1 MPTTEQILSG
11 LKSITNTWW
20 QLAFFWHIYFGAI
33 VIALIFGVRLSKR
46 LSGILLS
53 LPILS
58 VSFVAWISLNPFN
71 GILYALIG
79 ILMIIFSIKLPREKV
94 SIAPLWIIIPGIIM
108 FIFGWVY
115 PHFLEYSSSFA
126 YLYAAPTGLIP
137 CPTLSI
143 VIGLMLILN
152 GLESRALMLLL
163 GIIGL
168 YYGITGVI
176 QLGVLID
183 LILLL
188 GAIMILIVAFARKR
202 TLKVIDAGKI

>member
-1 MPTTEQILSG
+1 MPSTEQILEG
-11 LKSITNTWW
+11 LNVIVNTWLP
-20 QLAFFWHIYFGAI
+20 LAVFWHVYFAAV
-33 VIALIFGVRLSKR
+33 VIALIFGVRPSKR
-46 LSGILLS
+46 LSGIFLL

-58 VSFVAWISLNPFN
+58 VSFVAWMSSNPFN

-79 ILMIIFSIKLPREKV
+79 ILLIYFSIKLPQEKV
-94 SIAPLWIIIPGIIM
+94 TIAPLWILIPGIIM

-115 PHFLEYSSSFA
+115 PHFLESSLWYE
-126 YLYAAPTGLIP
+126 YLYKAPTGLIP

-143 VIGLMLILN
+143 VIGLLLILN
-152 GLESRALMLLL
+152 GLESRAISLLI

-183 LILLL
+183 LVLLL
-188 GAIMILIVAFARKR
+188 GAIMIVVVSI
-202 TLKVIDAGKI
+202 AGKRKIITIEA